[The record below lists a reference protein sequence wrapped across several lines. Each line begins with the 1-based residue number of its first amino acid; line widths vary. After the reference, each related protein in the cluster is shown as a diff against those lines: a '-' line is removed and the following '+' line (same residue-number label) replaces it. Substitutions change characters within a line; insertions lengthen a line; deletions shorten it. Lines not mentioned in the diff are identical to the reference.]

1 MPQPWRNL
9 ILRGPVARASL
20 KYRETA
26 TLMLDAPFLA
36 PSRLAM
42 FANATLSMSRDGAVL
57 AGNTIEINSGIL
69 NEGGV
74 NELPA
79 GPATITGEGV
89 LNFAG
94 VLRINVVEEELIL
107 ETPINATDGLIANR
121 GTLRILGG
129 GSIGA
134 VDIDDMDMGVVI
146 NESTSVLEFQ
156 GGETY
161 GTGITN
167 DGMLGIEPF
176 GGSGTVAL
184 DDFAQGA
191 AGTLAIDLG
200 GDLAGEFD
208 VLSVA
213 DDATLDGSLHV
224 SLDDM
229 FEPALGST
237 FTILESQNGTVSGQF
252 ATLDLPSF
260 AGRTFEVIYDGSSVQ
275 LEVIADGGL
284 PGDFDLDG
292 DVDGADF
299 LLWQQ
304 GGSPDPLSAGDLAE
318 WQSNYAPNPP
328 AEVAAAAV
336 PEPTSMCCLVLAIGA
351 ICLKRRA

>member
-1 MPQPWRNL
+1 MMVNTPNAPMFAQHDLAGPGATGVVELTRN
-9 ILRGPVARASL
+9 
-20 KYRETA
+20 A

-79 GPATITGEGV
+79 VPATITGEGV

-121 GTLRILGG
+121 GTLRIRGG

-167 DGMLGIEPF
+167 DGMLGIEPL

-224 SLDDM
+224 SL
-229 FEPALGST
+229 ARH
-237 FTILESQNGTVSGQF
+237 V
-252 ATLDLPSF
+252 
-260 AGRTFEVIYDGSSVQ
+260 
-275 LEVIADGGL
+275 
-284 PGDFDLDG
+284 
-292 DVDGADF
+292 
-299 LLWQQ
+299 
-304 GGSPDPLSAGDLAE
+304 
-318 WQSNYAPNPP
+318 
-328 AEVAAAAV
+328 
-336 PEPTSMCCLVLAIGA
+336 
-351 ICLKRRA
+351 